1 MTTTEEAACEEA
13 LRLLA
18 AHLDGELDV
27 TSHARVER
35 HLARCLT
42 CCSRAEFEGLLR
54 SRMAELGHAPVRD
67 ELSERV
73 QRLIR
78 TFAVADGE

>member
-1 MTTTEEAACEEA
+1 MKRTDEAACEEA

-18 AHLDGELDV
+18 THLDGELDA
-27 TSHARVER
+27 TAHARVER
-35 HLARCLT
+35 HLAKCLT
-42 CCSRAEFEGLLR
+42 CCSRAEFERLLR
-54 SRMAELGHAPVRD
+54 SRMAELGQAPVRD

-78 TFAVADGE
+78 TFAVTDGD

>member
-1 MTTTEEAACEEA
+1 MRTAEEAACEEA

-18 AHLDGELDV
+18 THLDGELDA
-27 TSHARVER
+27 TAHARVER

-54 SRMAELGHAPVRD
+54 SRMAELGESPVRD
-67 ELSERV
+67 GLSERV
-73 QRLIR
+73 QRLIS
-78 TFAVADGE
+78 TFAVTDGD